1 MRPAD
6 VLFPAEGAGVGAVT
20 RAEVCAVACAEA
32 WRGDGE
38 ILASPIG
45 LIPMIG
51 ARLARATFS
60 PDLLLSDGEAMLG
73 GGTWAIGA
81 TPPVIEGWLPYRFV
95 FDVVYSGKRHVMMGP
110 GQIDRY
116 GNANISAIGDFARPK
131 VQLLGVRGAPGNT
144 TNHPTSYWVRRHEP
158 RSFVAVVDM
167 VSGIGYDR
175 AAQAGPAASRFH
187 HLRRVV
193 SDLGVFDFD
202 TPDHRMRLASVH
214 PGVTVD
220 DVVAATG
227 FELAIDREVVQTRA
241 PTAEE
246 LELIRT
252 VIDPDNLRR
261 TEVAG

>member
-1 MRPAD
+1 MTEA
-6 VLFPAEGAGVGAVT
+6 T
-20 RAEVCAVACAEA
+20 RAEICVVACAEA

-45 LIPMIG
+45 LIPTIG

-60 PDLLLSDGEAMLG
+60 PDLLLSDGEAYLTR
-73 GGTWAIGA
+73 GTWAIGDK
-81 TPPVIEGWLPYRFV
+81 PPVIEGWIPYRFV
-95 FDVVYSGKRHVMMGP
+95 FDMLYRGKRHVMMGP
-110 GQIDRY
+110 SQVDRF

-144 TNHPTSYWVRRHEP
+144 VHHPTSYWVARHGP
-158 RSFVAVVDM
+158 RSFVAAVDM
-167 VSGIGYDR
+167 VSGVGYDR
-175 AAQAGPAASRFH
+175 AASAGASASRFH
-187 HLRRVV
+187 EVRRVV
-193 SDLGVFDFD
+193 SDLGVFDFA

-220 DVVAATG
+220 QVVAATG
-227 FELAIDREVVQTRA
+227 FELVVPDDVATTRL

-252 VIDPDNLRR
+252 VIDPRQTR
-261 TEVAG
+261 KTEVDA

>member
-1 MRPAD
+1 MTEA
-6 VLFPAEGAGVGAVT
+6 T
-20 RAEVCAVACAEA
+20 RAEICVVACAEA

-45 LIPMIG
+45 LIPTIG

-60 PDLLLSDGEAMLG
+60 PDLLLSDGEAYLTR
-73 GGTWAIGA
+73 GTWAIGDR
-81 TPPVIEGWLPYRFV
+81 PPVIEGWIPYRFV
-95 FDVVYSGKRHVMMGP
+95 FDMLYRGKRHVMMGP
-110 GQIDRY
+110 SQVDRF

-144 TNHPTSYWVRRHEP
+144 VHHPTSYWVARHGP
-158 RSFVAVVDM
+158 RSFVAAVDM
-167 VSGIGYDR
+167 VSGVGYDR
-175 AAQAGPAASRFH
+175 AASAGTSASRFH
-187 HLRRVV
+187 ELRRVV
-193 SDLGVFDFD
+193 SDLGVFDFA

-220 DVVAATG
+220 QVMAATA
-227 FELAIDREVVQTRA
+227 FELVIPADVATTRL

-252 VIDPDNLRR
+252 VIDPRQTR
-261 TEVAG
+261 KTEVGA